1 MDREQEVKNDLRDRQ
16 RGIKRIMALTL
27 TAVLLAGILPAEAL
41 AATKPINTVSVKV
54 NSKLEAGKSLP
65 EIVIGSGSPD
75 DGGIVVAKDSAN
87 YTVVEAEWVDK
98 ASDVVNS
105 ADQPR
110 MTVTLEPTDVSEH
123 YFLAS
128 YKESSVKVS
137 GGTFVSAKRDGD
149 NLVVTL
155 RVNPIRGDYDM
166 PKDAYWNEKNL
177 GEAKW
182 EAGENDSGYYEVQ
195 LCRDGKNVYK
205 VDKTSAKNYNFYPYM
220 TQAGDYSF
228 KVRSIP
234 GTDFQKKYG
243 KKSDQL
249 ESGELQITDRYVS
262 DGKGQQNSKST
273 VKKSS
278 EDTTVGWFKEGD
290 IWRYRYPS
298 GELCTNGWGRIN
310 DLWYFFDGSGNMVTG
325 WQQMGSDYYYLHS
338 DGQMA
343 LGWNKID
350 GQWYFFRTEAEGTH
364 PVGSMVSS
372 GWRVI
377 GPYYYYFNNNGSLYI
392 GWLKQ
397 DGKWYYLNTVDN
409 SLQGAMFT
417 GWIRR
422 DEKTYFAEANGAIVE
437 GWCQIDDRWYYF
449 YPGSGELAQNTWIDG
464 QYVDADGVWQ

>member
-1 MDREQEVKNDLRDRQ
+1 MRDRAEQ
-16 RGIKRIMALTL
+16 IKRIMALAL
-27 TAVLLAGILPAEAL
+27 TVVLLAGFLPVDVM

-65 EIVIGSGSPD
+65 DIVIGSGSPE
-75 DGGIVVAKDSAN
+75 DGGIIVTKDSAN

-98 ASDVVNS
+98 PSEVLNA

-110 MTVTLEPTDVSEH
+110 MTVTLEPVDVSEH

-128 YKESSVKVS
+128 YKESNVKVS
-137 GGTFVSAKRDGD
+137 GGSFVSAKRDGD

-182 EAGENDSGYYEVQ
+182 EPGENDSGYYEVQ
-195 LCRDGKNVYK
+195 LLRDGKNVHK
-205 VDKTSAKNYNFYPYM
+205 VDKTTSKNYNFYPYM
-220 TQAGDYSF
+220 TKAGDYSF
-228 KVRSIP
+228 KVRAIP

-262 DGKGQQNSKST
+262 DGKGQQNAKST

-278 EDTTVGWFKEGD
+278 DDKTTGWFKEGD
-290 IWRYRYPS
+290 VWRYRYPN
-298 GELCTNGWGRIN
+298 GELCTNGWGKIN

-325 WQQMGSDYYYLHS
+325 WQQVGADYYHLHNN
-338 DGQMA
+338 GQMA
-343 LGWNKID
+343 LGWNKIN
-350 GQWYFFRTEAEGTH
+350 GQWYFFRTEAEGVH
-364 PVGSMVSS
+364 AVGSMVSS

-377 GPYYYYFNNNGSLYI
+377 GPYYYFFNKDGSLYT
-392 GWLKQ
+392 GWLQQ

-417 GWIRR
+417 GWINR

-437 GWCQIDDRWYYF
+437 GWCQIDGQWYYF
-449 YPGSGELAQNTWIDG
+449 YPGSGELARNTWIDG
-464 QYVDADGVWQ
+464 QYVDGDGVWK

>member
-1 MDREQEVKNDLRDRQ
+1 MRDRAEQ
-16 RGIKRIMALTL
+16 TKRIMALAL
-27 TAVLLAGILPAEAL
+27 TVVLLAGFLPVDVM

-65 EIVIGSGSPD
+65 DIVIGSGSPE
-75 DGGIVVAKDSAN
+75 DGGIIVTKDSAN

-98 ASDVVNS
+98 PSEVLNA

-110 MTVTLEPTDVSEH
+110 MTVTLEPVDVSEH

-128 YKESSVKVS
+128 YKESNVKVS
-137 GGTFVSAKRDGD
+137 GGSFVSAKRDGD

-182 EAGENDSGYYEVQ
+182 EPGENDSGYYEVQ
-195 LCRDGKNVYK
+195 LLRDGKNVHK
-205 VDKTSAKNYNFYPYM
+205 VDKTTSKNYNFYPYM
-220 TQAGDYSF
+220 TKAGDYSF
-228 KVRSIP
+228 KVRAIP

-262 DGKGQQNSKST
+262 DGKGQQNAKST

-278 EDTTVGWFKEGD
+278 DDKTTGWFKEGD
-290 IWRYRYPS
+290 VWRYRYPN
-298 GELCTNGWGRIN
+298 GELCTNGWGKIN

-325 WQQMGSDYYYLHS
+325 WQQVGADYYHLHNN
-338 DGQMA
+338 GQMA
-343 LGWNKID
+343 LGWNKIN
-350 GQWYFFRTEAEGTH
+350 GQWYFFRTEAEGVH
-364 PVGSMVSS
+364 AVGSMVSS

-377 GPYYYYFNNNGSLYI
+377 GPYYYFFNKDGSLYT
-392 GWLKQ
+392 GWLQQ

-417 GWIRR
+417 GWINR

-437 GWCQIDDRWYYF
+437 GWCQIDGQWYYF
-449 YPGSGELAQNTWIDG
+449 YPGSGELARNTWIDG
-464 QYVDADGVWQ
+464 QYVDGDGVWK

>member
-1 MDREQEVKNDLRDRQ
+1 
-16 RGIKRIMALTL
+16 MALAL
-27 TAVLLAGILPAEAL
+27 TVVLLAGFLPVDVM

-65 EIVIGSGSPD
+65 DIVIGSGSPE
-75 DGGIVVAKDSAN
+75 DGGIIVTKDSAN

-98 ASDVVNS
+98 PSEVLNA

-110 MTVTLEPTDVSEH
+110 MTVTLEPVDVSEH

-128 YKESSVKVS
+128 YKESNVKVS
-137 GGTFVSAKRDGD
+137 GGSFVSAKRDGD

-182 EAGENDSGYYEVQ
+182 EPGENDSGYYEVQ
-195 LCRDGKNVYK
+195 LLRDGKNVHK
-205 VDKTSAKNYNFYPYM
+205 VDKTTSKNYNFYPYM
-220 TQAGDYSF
+220 TKAGDYSF
-228 KVRSIP
+228 KVRAIP

-262 DGKGQQNSKST
+262 DGKGQQNAKST

-278 EDTTVGWFKEGD
+278 DDKTTGWFKEGD
-290 IWRYRYPS
+290 VWRYRYPN
-298 GELCTNGWGRIN
+298 GELCTNGWGKIN

-325 WQQMGSDYYYLHS
+325 WQQVGADYYHLHNN
-338 DGQMA
+338 GQMA
-343 LGWNKID
+343 LGWNKIN
-350 GQWYFFRTEAEGTH
+350 GQWYFFRTEAEGVH
-364 PVGSMVSS
+364 AVGSMVSS

-377 GPYYYYFNNNGSLYI
+377 GPYYYFFNKDGSLYT
-392 GWLKQ
+392 GWLQQ

-417 GWIRR
+417 GWINR

-437 GWCQIDDRWYYF
+437 GWCQIDGQWYYF
-449 YPGSGELAQNTWIDG
+449 YPGSGEMARNTWIDG
-464 QYVDADGVWQ
+464 QYVDGDGVWK

>member
-1 MDREQEVKNDLRDRQ
+1 MDREQEVGNGLRDRQ
-16 RGIKRIMALTL
+16 RGIKRIMALML
-27 TAVLLAGILPAEAL
+27 TAVLLAGILPADVQ
-41 AATKPINTVSVKV
+41 AATKPINTVTVKV
-54 NSKLEAGKSLP
+54 NSKLEAGRSLP
-65 EIVIGSGSPD
+65 DIEIGSGSPS
-75 DGGIVVAKDSAN
+75 DGGIVVTRDSAN
-87 YTVVEAEWVDK
+87 YTVIEAEWIDK
-98 ASDVVNS
+98 PSEVLNA

-110 MTVTLEPTDVSEH
+110 MTVTLEPVDVSEH

-128 YKESSVKVS
+128 YKESNVKVS
-137 GGTFVSAKRDGD
+137 GGSFVSAKRDGD

-155 RVNPIRGDYDM
+155 RVNPIKGDYDM

-177 GEAKW
+177 GEARW
-182 EAGENDSGYYEVQ
+182 EPGENDSGYYEVQ
-195 LCRDGKNVYK
+195 LLRDGKNVHK
-205 VDKTSAKNYNFYPYM
+205 VDKTSSKTYNFYPYM

-228 KVRSIP
+228 KVRAIP

-278 EDTTVGWFKEGD
+278 DDKTVGWFKEGD
-290 IWRYRYPS
+290 LWRYRYPS
-298 GELCTNGWGRIN
+298 GDLCTNGWGKVN

-325 WQQMGSDYYYLHS
+325 WQQVGADYYYLHNN
-338 DGQMA
+338 GQMA

-350 GQWYFFRTEAEGTH
+350 GQWYFFRTEAEGVH

-377 GPYYYYFNNNGSLYI
+377 GPYYYYFNTNGSLYT

-422 DEKTYFAEANGAIVE
+422 DEKTYFAEANGELVE
-437 GWCQIDDRWYYF
+437 GWCQIDGRWYYF
-449 YPGSGELAQNTWIDG
+449 YPGSGEMARNTWIDG
-464 QYVDADGVWQ
+464 QYVDADGVWE

>member
-1 MDREQEVKNDLRDRQ
+1 MRDRAEQ
-16 RGIKRIMALTL
+16 IKRIMALAL
-27 TAVLLAGILPAEAL
+27 TVVLLAGFLPVDVM

-65 EIVIGSGSPD
+65 DIVIGSGSPE
-75 DGGIVVAKDSAN
+75 DGGIIVTKDSAN

-98 ASDVVNS
+98 PSEVLNA

-110 MTVTLEPTDVSEH
+110 MTVTLEPVDVSEH

-128 YKESSVKVS
+128 YKESNVKVS
-137 GGTFVSAKRDGD
+137 GGSFVSAKRDGD

-182 EAGENDSGYYEVQ
+182 EPGENDSGYYEVQ
-195 LCRDGKNVYK
+195 LLRDGKNVHK
-205 VDKTSAKNYNFYPYM
+205 VDKTTSKNYNFYPYM
-220 TQAGDYSF
+220 TKAGDYSF
-228 KVRSIP
+228 KVRAIP

-262 DGKGQQNSKST
+262 DGKGQQNAKST

-278 EDTTVGWFKEGD
+278 DDKTTGWFKEGD
-290 IWRYRYPS
+290 VWRYRYPN
-298 GELCTNGWGRIN
+298 GELCTNGWGKIN

-325 WQQMGSDYYYLHS
+325 CQQVGADYYHLHNN
-338 DGQMA
+338 GQMA
-343 LGWNKID
+343 LGWNKIN
-350 GQWYFFRTEAEGTH
+350 GQWYFCRTEAEGVH
-364 PVGSMVSS
+364 AVGSMVSS

-377 GPYYYYFNNNGSLYI
+377 GPYYYFFNKDGSLYT
-392 GWLKQ
+392 GWLQQ

-417 GWIRR
+417 GWINR

-437 GWCQIDDRWYYF
+437 GWCQIDGQWYYF
-449 YPGSGELAQNTWIDG
+449 YPGSGELARNTWIDG
-464 QYVDADGVWQ
+464 QYVDGDGVWK

>member
-1 MDREQEVKNDLRDRQ
+1 LRDRAEQ
-16 RGIKRIMALTL
+16 IKRIMALAL
-27 TAVLLAGILPAEAL
+27 TVVLLAGFLPVDVM

-65 EIVIGSGSPD
+65 DIVIGSGSPE
-75 DGGIVVAKDSAN
+75 DGGIIVTKDSAN

-98 ASDVVNS
+98 PSEVLNA

-110 MTVTLEPTDVSEH
+110 MTVTLEPVDVSEH

-128 YKESSVKVS
+128 YKESNVKVS
-137 GGTFVSAKRDGD
+137 GGSFVSAKRDGD

-182 EAGENDSGYYEVQ
+182 EPGENDSGYYEVQ
-195 LCRDGKNVYK
+195 LLRDGKNVHK
-205 VDKTSAKNYNFYPYM
+205 VDKTTSKNYNFYPYM
-220 TQAGDYSF
+220 TKAGDYSF
-228 KVRSIP
+228 KVRAIP

-262 DGKGQQNSKST
+262 DGKGQQNAKST

-278 EDTTVGWFKEGD
+278 DDKTTGWFKEGD
-290 IWRYRYPS
+290 VWRYRYPN
-298 GELCTNGWGRIN
+298 GELCTNGWGKIN

-325 WQQMGSDYYYLHS
+325 WQQVGADYYHLHNN
-338 DGQMA
+338 GQMA
-343 LGWNKID
+343 LGWNKIN
-350 GQWYFFRTEAEGTH
+350 GQWYFFRTEAEGVH
-364 PVGSMVSS
+364 AVGSMVSS

-377 GPYYYYFNNNGSLYI
+377 GPYYYFFNKDGSLYT
-392 GWLKQ
+392 GWLQQ

-417 GWIRR
+417 GWINR

-437 GWCQIDDRWYYF
+437 GWCQIDGQWYYF
-449 YPGSGELAQNTWIDG
+449 YPGSGEMARNTWIDG
-464 QYVDADGVWQ
+464 QYVDGDGVWK

>member
-1 MDREQEVKNDLRDRQ
+1 MRDRAEQ
-16 RGIKRIMALTL
+16 IKRIMALAL
-27 TAVLLAGILPAEAL
+27 TVVLLAGFLPVDVM

-65 EIVIGSGSPD
+65 DIVIGSGSPE
-75 DGGIVVAKDSAN
+75 DGGIIVTKDSAN

-98 ASDVVNS
+98 PSEVLNA

-110 MTVTLEPTDVSEH
+110 MTVTLEPVDVSEH

-128 YKESSVKVS
+128 YKESNVKVS
-137 GGTFVSAKRDGD
+137 GGSFVSAKRDGD

-182 EAGENDSGYYEVQ
+182 EPGENDSGYYEVQ
-195 LCRDGKNVYK
+195 LLRDGKNVHK
-205 VDKTSAKNYNFYPYM
+205 VDKTTSKNYNFYPYM
-220 TQAGDYSF
+220 TKAGDYSF
-228 KVRSIP
+228 KVRAIP

-262 DGKGQQNSKST
+262 DGKGQQNAKST

-278 EDTTVGWFKEGD
+278 DDKTTGWFKEGD
-290 IWRYRYPS
+290 VWRYRYPN
-298 GELCTNGWGRIN
+298 GELCANGWGKIN

-325 WQQMGSDYYYLHS
+325 WQQVGADYYHLHNN
-338 DGQMA
+338 GQMA
-343 LGWNKID
+343 LGWNKIN
-350 GQWYFFRTEAEGTH
+350 GQWYFFRTEAEGVH
-364 PVGSMVSS
+364 AVGSMVSS

-377 GPYYYYFNNNGSLYI
+377 GPYYYFFNKDGSLYT
-392 GWLKQ
+392 GWLQQ

-417 GWIRR
+417 GWINR

-437 GWCQIDDRWYYF
+437 GWCQIDGQWYYF
-449 YPGSGELAQNTWIDG
+449 YPGSGELARNTWIDG
-464 QYVDADGVWQ
+464 QYVDGDGVWK

>member
-1 MDREQEVKNDLRDRQ
+1 MRDRAEQ
-16 RGIKRIMALTL
+16 IKRIMALAL
-27 TAVLLAGILPAEAL
+27 TVVLLAGFLPVDVM

-65 EIVIGSGSPD
+65 DIVIGSGSPE
-75 DGGIVVAKDSAN
+75 DGGIIVTKDSAN

-98 ASDVVNS
+98 PSEVLNA

-110 MTVTLEPTDVSEH
+110 MTVTLEPVDVSEH

-128 YKESSVKVS
+128 YKESNVKVS
-137 GGTFVSAKRDGD
+137 GGSFVSAKRDGD

-182 EAGENDSGYYEVQ
+182 EPGENDSGYYEVQ
-195 LCRDGKNVYK
+195 LLRDGKNVHK
-205 VDKTSAKNYNFYPYM
+205 VDKTTSKNYNFYPYM
-220 TQAGDYSF
+220 TKAGDYSF
-228 KVRSIP
+228 KVRAIP

-262 DGKGQQNSKST
+262 DGKGQQNAKST

-278 EDTTVGWFKEGD
+278 DDKTTGWFKEGD
-290 IWRYRYPS
+290 VWRYRYPN
-298 GELCTNGWGRIN
+298 GELCTNGWGKIN

-325 WQQMGSDYYYLHS
+325 WQQVGADYYHLHNN
-338 DGQMA
+338 GQMA
-343 LGWNKID
+343 LGWNKIN
-350 GQWYFFRTEAEGTH
+350 GQWYFFRTEAEGVH
-364 PVGSMVSS
+364 AVGSMVSS

-377 GPYYYYFNNNGSLYI
+377 GPYYYFFNKDGSLYT
-392 GWLKQ
+392 GWLQQ

-417 GWIRR
+417 GWINR

-437 GWCQIDDRWYYF
+437 GWCQIDGQWYYF
-449 YPGSGELAQNTWIDG
+449 YPGSGELARNTWIME
-464 QYVDADGVWQ
+464 

>member
-1 MDREQEVKNDLRDRQ
+1 
-16 RGIKRIMALTL
+16 MALAL
-27 TAVLLAGILPAEAL
+27 TVVLLAGFLPVDVM

-65 EIVIGSGSPD
+65 DIVIGSGSPE
-75 DGGIVVAKDSAN
+75 DGGIIVTKESAN

-98 ASDVVNS
+98 PSEVLNA

-110 MTVTLEPTDVSEH
+110 MTVTLEPVDVSEH

-128 YKESSVKVS
+128 YKESNVKVS
-137 GGTFVSAKRDGD
+137 GGSFVSAKRDGD

-182 EAGENDSGYYEVQ
+182 EPGENDSGYYEVQ
-195 LCRDGKNVYK
+195 LLRDGKNVHK
-205 VDKTSAKNYNFYPYM
+205 VDKTTSKNYNFYPYM
-220 TQAGDYSF
+220 TKAGDYSF
-228 KVRSIP
+228 KVRAIP

-262 DGKGQQNSKST
+262 DGKGQQNAKST

-278 EDTTVGWFKEGD
+278 DDKTTGWFKEGD
-290 IWRYRYPS
+290 VWRYRYPN
-298 GELCTNGWGRIN
+298 GELCTNGWGKIN

-325 WQQMGSDYYYLHS
+325 WQQVGADYYHLHNN
-338 DGQMA
+338 GQMA
-343 LGWNKID
+343 LGWNKIN
-350 GQWYFFRTEAEGTH
+350 GQWYFFRTEAEGVH
-364 PVGSMVSS
+364 AVGSMVSS

-377 GPYYYYFNNNGSLYI
+377 GPYYYFFNKDGSLYT
-392 GWLKQ
+392 GWLQQ

-417 GWIRR
+417 GWINR

-437 GWCQIDDRWYYF
+437 GWCQIDGQWYYF
-449 YPGSGELAQNTWIDG
+449 YPGSGELARNTWIDG
-464 QYVDADGVWQ
+464 QYVDGDGVWK

>member
-1 MDREQEVKNDLRDRQ
+1 
-16 RGIKRIMALTL
+16 MALAL
-27 TAVLLAGILPAEAL
+27 TVVLLAGFLPVDVM

-65 EIVIGSGSPD
+65 DIVIGSGSPE
-75 DGGIVVAKDSAN
+75 DGGIIVTKDSAN

-98 ASDVVNS
+98 PSEVLNA

-110 MTVTLEPTDVSEH
+110 MTVTLEPVDVSEH

-128 YKESSVKVS
+128 YKESNVKVS
-137 GGTFVSAKRDGD
+137 GGSFVSAKRDGD

-182 EAGENDSGYYEVQ
+182 EPGENDSGYYEVQ
-195 LCRDGKNVYK
+195 LLRDGKNVHK
-205 VDKTSAKNYNFYPYM
+205 VDKTTSKNYNFYPYM
-220 TQAGDYSF
+220 TKAGDYSF
-228 KVRSIP
+228 KVRAIP

-262 DGKGQQNSKST
+262 DGKGQQNAKST

-278 EDTTVGWFKEGD
+278 DDKTTGWFKEGD
-290 IWRYRYPS
+290 VWRYRYPN
-298 GELCTNGWGRIN
+298 GELCTNGWGKIN

-325 WQQMGSDYYYLHS
+325 WQQVGADYYHLHNN
-338 DGQMA
+338 GQMA
-343 LGWNKID
+343 LGWNKIN
-350 GQWYFFRTEAEGTH
+350 GQWYFFRTEAEGVH
-364 PVGSMVSS
+364 AVGSMVSS

-377 GPYYYYFNNNGSLYI
+377 GPYYYFFNKDGSLYT
-392 GWLKQ
+392 GWLQQ

-417 GWIRR
+417 GWINR

-437 GWCQIDDRWYYF
+437 GWCQIDGQWYYF
-449 YPGSGELAQNTWIDG
+449 YPGSGEMARNTWIDG
-464 QYVDADGVWQ
+464 QYVDGDGVVKARE

>member
-1 MDREQEVKNDLRDRQ
+1 
-16 RGIKRIMALTL
+16 MALAL
-27 TAVLLAGILPAEAL
+27 TVVLLAGFLPVDVM

-65 EIVIGSGSPD
+65 DIVIGSGSPE
-75 DGGIVVAKDSAN
+75 DGGIIVTKDSAN

-98 ASDVVNS
+98 PSEVLNA

-110 MTVTLEPTDVSEH
+110 MTVTLEPVDVSEH

-128 YKESSVKVS
+128 YKESNVKVS
-137 GGTFVSAKRDGD
+137 GGSFVSAKRDGD

-182 EAGENDSGYYEVQ
+182 EPGENDSGYYEVQ
-195 LCRDGKNVYK
+195 LLRDGKNVHK
-205 VDKTSAKNYNFYPYM
+205 VDKTTSKNYNFYPYM
-220 TQAGDYSF
+220 TKAGDYSF
-228 KVRSIP
+228 KVRAIP

-262 DGKGQQNSKST
+262 DGKGQQNAKST

-278 EDTTVGWFKEGD
+278 DDKTTGWFKEGD
-290 IWRYRYPS
+290 VWRYRYPN
-298 GELCTNGWGRIN
+298 GELCTNGWGKIN

-325 WQQMGSDYYYLHS
+325 WQQVGADYYHLHNN
-338 DGQMA
+338 GQMA
-343 LGWNKID
+343 LGWNKIN
-350 GQWYFFRTEAEGTH
+350 GQWYFFRTEAEGVH
-364 PVGSMVSS
+364 AVGSMVSS

-377 GPYYYYFNNNGSLYI
+377 GPYYYFFNKDGSLYT
-392 GWLKQ
+392 GWLQQ

-417 GWIRR
+417 GWINR

-437 GWCQIDDRWYYF
+437 GWCQIDGQWYYF
-449 YPGSGELAQNTWIDG
+449 YPGSGELARNTWIDG
-464 QYVDADGVWQ
+464 QYVDGDGVWK

>member
-1 MDREQEVKNDLRDRQ
+1 MRDRAEQ
-16 RGIKRIMALTL
+16 IKRIMALAL
-27 TAVLLAGILPAEAL
+27 TVVLLAGFLPVDVM

-65 EIVIGSGSPD
+65 DIVIGSGSPE
-75 DGGIVVAKDSAN
+75 DGGIIVTKDSAN

-98 ASDVVNS
+98 PSEVLNA

-110 MTVTLEPTDVSEH
+110 MTVTLEPVDVSEH

-128 YKESSVKVS
+128 YKESNVKVS
-137 GGTFVSAKRDGD
+137 GGSFVSAKRDGD

-182 EAGENDSGYYEVQ
+182 EPGENDSGYYEVQ
-195 LCRDGKNVYK
+195 LLRDGKNVHK
-205 VDKTSAKNYNFYPYM
+205 VDKTTSKNYNFYPYM
-220 TQAGDYSF
+220 TKAGDYSF
-228 KVRSIP
+228 KVRAIP

-262 DGKGQQNSKST
+262 DGKGQQNAKST

-278 EDTTVGWFKEGD
+278 DDKTTGWFKEGD
-290 IWRYRYPS
+290 VWRYRYPN
-298 GELCTNGWGRIN
+298 GELCTNGWGKIN

-325 WQQMGSDYYYLHS
+325 WQQVGADYYHLHNN
-338 DGQMA
+338 GQMA
-343 LGWNKID
+343 LGWNKIN
-350 GQWYFFRTEAEGTH
+350 GQWYFFRTEAEGVH
-364 PVGSMVSS
+364 AVGSMVSS

-377 GPYYYYFNNNGSLYI
+377 GPYYYFFNKDGSLYT
-392 GWLKQ
+392 GWLQQ

-417 GWIRR
+417 GWINR

-437 GWCQIDDRWYYF
+437 GWCQIDGQWYYF
-449 YPGSGELAQNTWIDG
+449 YPGSGEMARNTWIDG
-464 QYVDADGVWQ
+464 QYVDGDGVWK